1 MTARMNRDTV
11 LGILRHLLT
20 VSGGALAANG
30 TVSSSELEQGIGAIL
45 TLVGIAWSIWNKRQP
60 GAKPGETA
68 PTPLPSVLMVAGL
81 AGLLMVSGVGCATK
95 TAEVITTKISYNAQ
109 GLDVTSPKDITW
121 EDLSIE
127 DPEHGIKARVKGYT
141 STANAAALETA
152 KAEQA
157 GQMAQLMMLQQ
168 MIQQFGAMA
177 ARAYGIPTG
186 PVEPAPKLPP
196 TAAPTVLPGLPPASV
211 TVPAVV
217 APAAGK

>member
-1 MTARMNRDTV
+1 MNRDTV

-60 GAKPGETA
+60 GAKPRETA
-68 PTPLPSVLMVAGL
+68 PLPSVLMVAGL

-95 TAEVITTKISYNAQ
+95 TAEVITTKITYNAQ
-109 GLDVTSPKDITW
+109 GLDVMSPKDISW

-127 DPEHGIKARVKGYT
+127 DPEHGIKARVKGYS

-168 MIQQFGAMA
+168 MIQQFGALA

-186 PVEPAPKLPP
+186 PVEPAPKLP
-196 TAAPTVLPGLPPASV
+196 TTTAPTVLPGSPPASV